1 MNVYVIKQK
10 KFTLISQA
18 GRGTFP
24 LWTVSFWPHTAWTLP
39 CVSPLPTQHS
49 VIRNDAQSHHILSL
63 SSHSKNLPSQ
73 LHSAANSMVTL
84 ATLCSQYGQL
94 VHLKSVLVGRESACS
109 SKRGREEVCLS
120 VHITGS
126 THLHQH
132 FCSGVAI
139 CVQCQPTLSFW
150 PLFFKSKSK

>member
-1 MNVYVIKQK
+1 MFMSSSKRNSLL
-10 KFTLISQA
+10 FHRQA
-18 GRGTFP
+18 GRQTFP
-24 LWTVSFWPHTAWTLP
+24 LWTEFLAAHSMGAPLRLR
-39 CVSPLPTQHS
+39 LPTQHS

-73 LHSAANSMVTL
+73 LHSAANSVVTL

-94 VHLKSVLVGRESACS
+94 VHLKSVLVGKESACS

-126 THLHQH
+126 IHLHQH

-150 PLFFKSKSK
+150 SLFFNSKSK